1 MASLSL
7 RADIRHAL
15 PLATVRELWDAKDPL
30 SLVNLERNTTTD
42 RYGVSYWLNGD
53 ATVKARIMARF
64 SITEYVLAT
73 KHIWMGYNGERA
85 MLWTCD

>member
-73 KHIWMGYNGERA
+73 KHMR
-85 MLWTCD
+85 MH